1 MADEK
6 LTQLTAATTLSV
18 GDILYAVRD
27 PLTVPISR
35 KITLNNLLIAINS
48 LYVGWVP
55 VTDAWAYASATTITV
70 PSGAA
75 SLYNKGDKVR
85 FKQGAGYKY
94 YYIITVADT
103 LLTVT
108 GGSDYTVANAAIT
121 DVYYS
126 KIENP
131 LDFPPYFNYAPVLAQ
146 GASTNIAKTTS
157 LAIFTVKGGF
167 LEGMVRL
174 DATAAGTAGS
184 IITVSAP
191 LTATNTSSDIVGVGS
206 YYKITGQYAGS
217 IFLLSTTTFYLEA
230 GADTTPGGAVGV
242 APALTVALGD
252 AFQLS
257 FRYRLA

>member
-55 VTDAWAYASATTITV
+55 VTVSWAYASATTITV

-103 LLTVT
+103 VLTVT
-108 GGSDYTVANAAIT
+108 GGTDYTVANAAIT

-126 KIENP
+126 KVATP
-131 LDFPPYFNYAPVLAQ
+131 LDFPHHFAYTPTGVSA
-146 GASTNIAKTTS
+146 TNVTLS
-157 LAIFTVKGGF
+157 GRFTVTGGRCSVDF
-167 LEGMVRL
+167 RAQFAGAITFTTMPTLPIAASANYKSGGAEVAVSGVASYT
-174 DATAAGTAGS
+174 DATTAYLIAGLWP
-184 IITVSAP
+184 TVVPSA
-191 LTATNTSSDIVGVGS
+191 
-206 YYKITGQYAGS
+206 
-217 IFLLSTTTFYLEA
+217 TTFSLVKPDNTLMSASVPITWANNDIAEA
-230 GADTTPGGAVGV
+230 H
-242 APALTVALGD
+242 
-252 AFQLS
+252 FS
-257 FRYRLA
+257 YEI